1 MATTWTTESNTQA
14 TSTVST
20 IDTTLTL
27 DNNKSFLIKN
37 QSGINRFEVDN
48 ATGNT
53 TTAGDLNVGA
63 NSTITGTLDVG
74 SSLNLGSNSYMT
86 LTDNEIDV
94 SSGDLTLDVAG
105 NIILNSDSGV
115 MLLKD
120 DAQINWMFSGSNMIG
135 AISGAKIWFDTM
147 ISTNAITVFDVE
159 NDNGLKLYGDLRV
172 VGNDILDSG
181 SNTCITFDGSGNVT
195 MPGNL
200 TVTGNITVP
209 TDLSIETSLGIGSDA
224 DGTDRTIV
232 FGHSTL
238 KTIMGIDDSADR
250 FVINTDASFDSTI
263 GDNSLSIDSNHHLYI
278 KGNLIVQGNTV
289 SGSAASVMTFDAD
302 DVLFSDNIK
311 LNTDN
316 SILSFG
322 ANDEVFFTHQH
333 NEGIR
338 LQASSAA
345 TNNVVNIL
353 QLKHNTSATKAAG
366 IGTAISF
373 ETVNDDGMT
382 LECVSTD
389 VGSSSEDYDF
399 VVKLMAAGNSVAE
412 KFRVTS
418 AGNLSCAGQF
428 AVNGATPAA
437 APDYTS
443 SSFSTNRTITGSTSA
458 ADTTDVLATLITDLI
473 AIGILQ

>member
-1 MATTWTTESNTQA
+1 MATTWTKESNTQA
-14 TSTVST
+14 VST
-20 IDTTLTL
+20 ISTLDTTLTL
-27 DNNKSFLIKN
+27 DKNKSFLIKN

-250 FVINTDASFDSTI
+250 FVINTEPPI
-263 GDNSLSIDSNHHLYI
+263 EYI
-278 KGNLIVQGNTV
+278 NRGGISRNGNYGTYWHWI
-289 SGSAASVMTFDAD
+289 
-302 DVLFSDNIK
+302 
-311 LNTDN
+311 
-316 SILSFG
+316 SFG
-322 ANDEVFFTHQH
+322 HWVMPEQ
-333 NEGIR
+333 
-338 LQASSAA
+338 S
-345 TNNVVNIL
+345 VNR
-353 QLKHNTSATKAAG
+353 S
-366 IGTAISF
+366 
-373 ETVNDDGMT
+373 
-382 LECVSTD
+382 
-389 VGSSSEDYDF
+389 DF
-399 VVKLMAAGNSVAE
+399 S
-412 KFRVTS
+412 RVIY
-418 AGNLSCAGQF
+418 
-428 AVNGATPAA
+428 AA
-437 APDYTS
+437 A
-443 SSFSTNRTITGSTSA
+443 RH
-458 ADTTDVLATLITDLI
+458 TTAEASLTQRINKRYFENENK
-473 AIGILQ
+473 